1 MPVPIAR
8 KATLAGASADPSAAC
23 SLSQSA
29 AARAS
34 CSTKIGTPSSACS
47 IGPSGRWV
55 MPRLTAMLTEP
66 SVRVDVAGDGDADRG
81 DVLPQLAP
89 GVVDEAGDLV
99 DER

>member
-8 KATLAGASADPSAAC
+8 KATLAGAWADPSAAC
-23 SLSQSA
+23 SLSHSA

-34 CSTKIGTPSSACS
+34 CSTKVGTPEL
-47 IGPSGRWV
+47 
-55 MPRLTAMLTEP
+55 RLQHRSQRQVGDAQVDGHADRAVL
-66 SVRVDVAGDGDADRG
+66 RVDVTGDGDADRG

-89 GVVDEAGDLV
+89 GVVDESGDLA